1 MGWTAA
7 ETAYE
12 SAAWTAES
20 RECAGAGKW
29 AAWMVEH
36 WAAERDFSTAAWSAG
51 ETVFASAVWLGS
63 VLADSKAYVS
73 MG

>member
-1 MGWTAA
+1 MRWGW
-7 ETAYE
+7 E
-12 SAAWTAES
+12 
-20 RECAGAGKW
+20 GKW